1 MLNAKAIWG
10 TKTRVWRPVT
20 SLRHMQCDFCFLK
33 WSFFIIYHGHRD
45 GEKMTFLP
53 IFLQHIFFLKKIL
66 HIRNPRHFPIV
77 GLVISSWIPQINAEN
92 IISIAS
98 GAQPNLTSKVSF
110 QIIRLLVKPSSCWSI
125 KDTSPTWMI
134 LHPRP
139 IVKVVNW
146 SIQQKNTWDGSWWCF
161 QLLFVLFHPEH

>member
-1 MLNAKAIWG
+1 M
-10 TKTRVWRPVT
+10 VT
-20 SLRHMQCDFCFLK
+20 EMVK
-33 WSFFIIYHGHRD
+33 WPFY
-45 GEKMTFLP
+45 P
-53 IFLQHIFFLKKIL
+53 IFLQHILFWKKSL

-77 GLVISSWIPQINAEN
+77 GLLISSWIPQINAEN

-98 GAQPNLTSKVSF
+98 VAQPNLTSKVSF
-110 QIIRLLVKPSSCWSI
+110 QIIRVLVKPSSCWSI

-146 SIQQKNTWDGSWWCF
+146 SLQQQKHMGWLVCGA
-161 QLLFVLFHPEH
+161 QLLFCFVLPRTLGKLIWRVHPFFVQWMPT